1 MRPGIKPKKPDSQL
15 TMEELAVRDRR
26 RKRNKEAAAKKR
38 VEFKQ
43 TVSILE
49 SKKSKLTSE
58 NESITSHIS
67 QLRTRIAKTNAAL
80 KEHSCVKNN
89 NQQFFPQTP
98 SSDAFFYD
106 LTAGVEER
114 FSEAI
119 PVEAAPV
126 VATQNQDKI
135 ALADDIFDEFFSQ
148 SKQLVAPTN
157 CVNQQEYDSQAIFG
171 PDEPTKMLL
180 ANSPPSYEET
190 QQNNYVQQNQ
200 TNRSNFPETLTQMD
214 LDILFSI

>member
-1 MRPGIKPKKPDSQL
+1 MILNFKIIPSNAFI
-15 TMEELAVRDRR
+15 TA
-26 RKRNKEAAAKKR
+26 
-38 VEFKQ
+38 KQ
-43 TVSILE
+43 TSYLTHILTVSNLA
-49 SKKSKLTSE
+49 
-58 NESITSHIS
+58 
-67 QLRTRIAKTNAAL
+67 LRK
-80 KEHSCVKNN
+80 HSCVENN

-98 SSDAFFYD
+98 SQDAFFYD
-106 LTAGVEER
+106 LTAGVEEH

-126 VATQNQDKI
+126 AATQNQDKI

-148 SKQLVAPTN
+148 SKQLVAPTK

-200 TNRSNFPETLTQMD
+200 TNRSYFPETLTQMD